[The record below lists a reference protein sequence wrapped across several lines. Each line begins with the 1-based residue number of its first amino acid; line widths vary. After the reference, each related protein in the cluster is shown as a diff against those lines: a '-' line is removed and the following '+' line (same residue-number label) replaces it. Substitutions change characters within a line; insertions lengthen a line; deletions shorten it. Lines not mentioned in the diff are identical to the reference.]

1 MGFFFYEEKFMYF
14 YSFTN
19 REHHDFR
26 RAAHVIHTKMA
37 IIGKPPDRGA
47 QRTTPPAESLHFAGN
62 ASPATEFRRVV
73 SKTKRKF

>member
-1 MGFFFYEEKFMYF
+1 MYF

-19 REHHDFR
+19 QEHHDFR

-47 QRTTPPAESLHFAGN
+47 QRTTPRPNPCISPETRLWRPNSAASCPKLN
-62 ASPATEFRRVV
+62 ASSE
-73 SKTKRKF
+73 SYCKSIL